1 MMFEYITNV
10 GEKMEILTPFDCK
23 FSDVKTETI
32 TKDGYVIHHSEYP
45 NGFIFE
51 SEVYSDKI
59 IFRCN
64 RKLIDNGDG
73 TFTAPA
79 Q

>member
-1 MMFEYITNV
+1 MFEYVTKV
-10 GEKMEILTPFDCK
+10 GEKLNILTPFDIK
-23 FSDVKTETI
+23 FTDIKTETI
-32 TKDGYVIHHSEYP
+32 AKDDYVINRSEYP
-45 NGFIFE
+45 NGFTFE

-79 Q
+79 D